1 MTVLILTYYWP
12 PAGGP
17 GVQRILKFAKYLPEF
32 GIRPVILT
40 VKNGEYPARDET
52 LIQDV
57 PPEMPVHQ
65 TFSLEP
71 YALYRRFSGQTGNDP
86 IPTYVLTESSHSLSK
101 RLAALIRANL
111 FIPDAR
117 IGWLPYALQAAKRL
131 SRTYSFDAVISTAP
145 PMSTHL
151 SAAAI
156 AKQLNCRWVADFR
169 DPWTDVFYYH
179 ALKRS
184 RLAQG
189 LDRWLERR
197 VLRAADAVVTVS
209 PSIIR
214 LFRSKTDNDYHLI
227 PNGYDRTAFAP
238 VAPLP
243 PDGKFH
249 ILHAGHLAD
258 NQNPAALWK
267 ALATLCR
274 QSTELA
280 DTLQIDLY
288 GGIHQRVSDD
298 LTANGLSKQVV
309 YHGYQP
315 HHRII
320 AAYKQADLLFFA
332 VPDCRHN
339 SGILTSK
346 LFDYLGA
353 DTPILGIGP
362 ETGDAASILKRTH
375 AGRVFDY
382 RAHDALANWLL
393 KLFKGKNSLKRR
405 HIEDYERKHLTGK
418 LAKIVRG

>member
-52 LIQDV
+52 LVQDV
-57 PPEMPVHQ
+57 PPDMPVHR

-71 YALYRRFSGQTGNDP
+71 YALYRRLSRQSGNDP
-86 IPTYVLTESSHSLSK
+86 IPTYVLTESNHSLGK
-101 RLAALIRANL
+101 RLAAMIRANL

-117 IGWLPYALQAAKRL
+117 IGWLPYALRAARQL
-131 SRTYSFDAVISTAP
+131 SRTYQFDAVISTAP

-156 AKQLNCRWVADFR
+156 AKQLNCRWIADFR

-179 ALKRS
+179 TLKRS
-184 RLAQG
+184 RLARG

-197 VLRAADAVVTVS
+197 VLKTADAVVTVS

-214 LFRSKTDNDYHLI
+214 LLQSKADNHYHVI
-227 PNGYDRTAFAP
+227 PNGYDRAEFAP
-238 VAPLP
+238 IAPLP
-243 PDGKFH
+243 PDAKFH

-267 ALATLCR
+267 ALAHLCS
-274 QSTELA
+274 QSTEFA
-280 DTLQIDLY
+280 DSLQIDLY
-288 GGIHQRVSDD
+288 GGIHQHVSDD
-298 LTANGLSKQVV
+298 LTTNGLSKYVV

-315 HHRII
+315 HDRVI

-332 VPDCRHN
+332 VPDCEHN
-339 SGILTSK
+339 GGILTSK

-362 ETGDAASILKRTH
+362 ETGDAAAILKRTH

-382 RAHDALANWLL
+382 HDHDAVADWLL
-393 KLFKGKNSLKRR
+393 NVFKGKSPLKRR
-405 HIEDYERKHLTGK
+405 HIDDYERKNLTKK
-418 LAKIVRG
+418 LAGIVRG